1 MPVNTPAATPAAA
14 ALTSSTSPTAFD
26 LIIIGSGPGGYT
38 AAIRASQLG
47 LKTAIVEREQLGG
60 ICLNWGCIPTKALLK
75 SAELYREISHAQE
88 HGFGVPGPV
97 TIDLP
102 KLVARS
108 RGAATKLSG
117 GVRYLMKK
125 NAVRVI
131 EGQGRLGTL
140 DAAGLRSVHVS
151 STGKADTVL
160 TAPKVILATGA
171 RARTLP
177 GIEADGRLVW
187 TYRDALTPPAL
198 PGSLL
203 VVGSGAI
210 GIEFASFYRALGV
223 DVTVVEAL
231 DRILPAED
239 AEIAAL
245 ARTSFER
252 QGMMFHVD
260 TQLATLT
267 RGTDDVTVGLRGPG
281 GVLQNLRVDRVLL
294 AVGIVG
300 NVESLGLESTRV
312 RVVNT
317 HVVTGPFGQT
327 DEPGIYAIG
336 DLAGAPWLAHKA
348 SHEAIVCAEHLAGI
362 ADVAPM
368 NPATIPACTFSTPQI
383 ASLGLT
389 EAAALKLGRPL
400 KVGRH
405 RFSANGKAI
414 AIGAPDG
421 MVKTIFD
428 AASGELL
435 GAHLIGA
442 EVTEMI
448 QGLAIARQ
456 LEATEIELMHTV
468 FPHPTLSEA
477 IHESVLDAW
486 GKAINH

>member
-1 MPVNTPAATPAAA
+1 MPAAMDSAHH
-14 ALTSSTSPTAFD
+14 FD
-26 LIIIGSGPGGYT
+26 LIVIGSGPGGYT
-38 AAIRASQLG
+38 AAVRASQLG
-47 LKTAIVEREQLGG
+47 LRTAIVEREQLGG

-75 SAELYREISHAQE
+75 SAELYRDISHAQE

-97 TIDLP
+97 TVDLQR
-102 KLVARS
+102 LVARS
-108 RGAATKLSG
+108 RDAATKLSG
-117 GVRYLMKK
+117 GVRFLMQK
-125 NAVRVI
+125 NAVQVI
-131 EGQGRLGTL
+131 EGAAELGTV
-140 DAAGLRSVHVS
+140 DAAGLRSVRVRHAG
-151 STGKADTVL
+151 TPATADTVL

-177 GIEADGRLVW
+177 GIAADGRLVW

-223 DVTVVEAL
+223 AVTVVEAQEC
-231 DRILPAED
+231 ILPAED
-239 AEIAAL
+239 AEISQL
-245 ARTSFER
+245 ARASFER
-252 QGMMFHVD
+252 QGMKFHVS
-260 TQLATLT
+260 TQLAGLEPGADCVTAALRTADGTLT
-267 RGTDDVTVGLRGPG
+267 HLT
-281 GVLQNLRVDRVLL
+281 VDRVLL
-294 AVGIVG
+294 ALGICG
-300 NVESLGLESTRV
+300 NVEALGLESTRV
-312 RVVNT
+312 QVEKT
-317 HVVTGPFGQT
+317 HVLTGPFGQT

-348 SHEAIVCAEHLAGI
+348 SHEAVLCVEHLAG
-362 ADVAPM
+362 VAGLQPL
-368 NPATIPACTFSTPQI
+368 NPATIPACTYSTPQI

-389 EAAALKLGRPL
+389 EAAARLLGRPL
-400 KVGRH
+400 KIGRH
-405 RFSANGKAI
+405 RFAANGKAI
-414 AIGAPDG
+414 AIGKSEG
-421 MVKTIFD
+421 LVKTIFD

-456 LEATEIELMHTV
+456 LEATELDLMHTV

-486 GKAINH
+486 GQALNQ

>member
-1 MPVNTPAATPAAA
+1 MPDVTPAN
-14 ALTSSTSPTAFD
+14 SFD
-26 LIIIGSGPGGYT
+26 LIVIGSGPGGYT

-75 SAELYREISHAQE
+75 SAELYRDIHHAQE
-88 HGFGVPGPV
+88 HGFGVTGPV
-97 TIDLP
+97 TIDLQ

-131 EGQGRLGTL
+131 EGQAELGPL
-140 DAAGLRSVHVS
+140 DAAGLRRVHVR
-151 STGKADTVL
+151 STNQTDHAADAVL

-187 TYRDALTPPAL
+187 TYRDALVPPAL

-223 DVTVVEAL
+223 EVTVVEAL
-231 DRILPAED
+231 ERILPAED
-239 AEIAAL
+239 AEISAIAH
-245 ARTSFER
+245 ASFAR
-252 QGMMFHVD
+252 QGMKFHVN
-260 TQLATLT
+260 TQLAALT
-267 RGTDDVTVGLRGPG
+267 KGADSVTAALRGPD
-281 GVLQNLRVDRVLL
+281 GVVQQLTVDRVLL
-294 AVGIVG
+294 AVGICG

-312 RVVNT
+312 RVEKT

-348 SHEAIVCAEHLAGI
+348 SHEAVVCAEHLAGV

-368 NPATIPACTFSTPQI
+368 DPASIPACTYSSPQI
-383 ASLGLT
+383 ASIGLT
-389 EAAALKLGRPL
+389 EAAASKLGRAL

-405 RFSANGKAI
+405 RFAANGKAI
-414 AIGAPDG
+414 AIGEPEG
-421 MVKTIFD
+421 MVKTVFD
-428 AASGELL
+428 AVSGELL
-435 GAHLIGA
+435 GAHMIGA

-456 LEATEIELMHTV
+456 LEATEVELMHTV

-486 GKAINH
+486 GQAINH